1 MMDDNG
7 FITAMPDKLPEK
19 PVKSQRKN
27 EIILMI
33 GEISNR
39 RSIDMIYGFV
49 RRLHREEHGN
59 GKKGQGEY
67 CNGNSE

>member
-1 MMDDNG
+1 MDDNS
-7 FITAMPDKLPEK
+7 FITAMPAKLPEK
-19 PVKSQRKN
+19 TVKSQRKK
-27 EIILMI
+27 EIISMI

-39 RSIDMIYGFV
+39 RSIDMVYGFV
-49 RRLHREEHGN
+49 RRLYREEQCN